1 VTQGTPQGSNIAD
14 DVRRFVL
21 TSVPSVPFVEG
32 MLLLR
37 ADPAARW
44 TAHVLAQRLYIGEK
58 LGAQLLLELKEGGI
72 ARQLEDQSYHYAP
85 SSPELENVLG
95 QLAEAYSRSLVEITN
110 LIHSRTSRKAQRLVD
125 AFEWRKG

>member
-1 VTQGTPQGSNIAD
+1 MTQGSTITD
-14 DVRRFVL
+14 EIRRFVL

-37 ADPAARW
+37 ADPAAQW
-44 TAHVLAQRLYIGEK
+44 TTADLARRLYIGEK
-58 LGAQLLLELKEGGI
+58 LAAQLMQELREAGI
-72 ARQLEDQSYHYAP
+72 AHQDAEDIHHYAP
-85 SSPELENVLG
+85 TSPGLDDLLG
-95 QLAEAYSRSLVEITN
+95 QLADAYSKSLVEITN

>member
-1 VTQGTPQGSNIAD
+1 VTQGSTIAD

-37 ADPAARW
+37 ADPAVRW
-44 TAHVLAQRLYIGEK
+44 TALGLAKRLYIGDK
-58 LGAQLLLELKEGGI
+58 LAAQLLQELRESGI
-72 ARQLEDQSYHYAP
+72 ARQLDDESYHFAP
-85 SSPELENVLG
+85 SSPELEAVLG